1 MYIYIC
7 QYHLFIYMSYGSPAW
22 TAQPEQGAV
31 EEEILKKMELALDEF
46 SKLEVDAEV
55 GFYSAYY
62 KSGETTL
69 SQRFNTVAQAMKW
82 LLSLSHS
89 HKSGNLQKGLG
100 MAQKA
105 VAMEVALSQKTTSLL
120 KLGQKLPDMMHQK
133 MSLGS
138 FWQSPRKAPWTW
150 KSLPC
155 CSTRALCA
163 RWRRQQPRMHICALC
178 FLANRSWTRSTCW
191 TPTLSLVKSKV
202 LSAMLDS
209 ESNTVRVESCR
220 HLHIYICIYLC
231 IHIFFVI

>member
-1 MYIYIC
+1 M
-7 QYHLFIYMSYGSPAW
+7 
-22 TAQPEQGAV
+22 

-120 KLGQKLPDMMHQK
+120 EGQAGVGAEAILEAGTEAAGHDASEDVTGEFLTITKESTVDLK
-133 MSLGS
+133 
-138 FWQSPRKAPWTW
+138 
-150 KSLPC
+150 KS
-155 CSTRALCA
+155 ALLF
-163 RWRRQQPRMHICALC
+163 HKGTLC
-178 FLANRSWTRSTCW
+178 
-191 TPTLSLVKSKV
+191 
-202 LSAMLDS
+202 
-209 ESNTVRVESCR
+209 TVEAAAAKNA
-220 HLHIYICIYLC
+220 HLC
-231 IHIFFVI
+231 IVLLGKQVLDKIYVLNTDT